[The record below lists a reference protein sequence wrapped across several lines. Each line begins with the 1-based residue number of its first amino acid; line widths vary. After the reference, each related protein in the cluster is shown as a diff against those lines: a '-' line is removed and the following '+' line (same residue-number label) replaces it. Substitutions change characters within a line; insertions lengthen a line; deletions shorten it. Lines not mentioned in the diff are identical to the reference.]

1 MRIHTKKN
9 SNSNNSGIVSGK
21 NMFFFFSLYD
31 SESDMRINKISS
43 DSNNSGIVSGKN
55 MFFV

>member
-1 MRIHTKKN
+1 MRIHTRKKN
-9 SNSNNSGIVSGK
+9 SNSNNSGIVSGA
-21 NMFFFFSLYD
+21 NMFFSLYD
-31 SESDMRINKISS
+31 SESDMRINKKNS

>member
-1 MRIHTKKN
+1 MRIYSKKN
-9 SNSNNSGIVSGK
+9 SNSKNSGIVSGK
-21 NMFFFFSLYD
+21 NMFFSLYD
-31 SESDMRINKISS
+31 SESDMRISKISS

>member
-21 NMFFFFSLYD
+21 NMFFFSLYD
-31 SESDMRINKISS
+31 SESDMRINKKNS
-43 DSNNSGIVSGKN
+43 DSNNSGIVSGRN

>member
-1 MRIHTKKN
+1 MRIHTKN
-9 SNSNNSGIVSGK
+9 SNSNNSGIVSGE
-21 NMFFFFSLYD
+21 NMFFLYG
-31 SESDMRINKISS
+31 SESDMRINKKNS

>member
-1 MRIHTKKN
+1 MRIYTKRN
-9 SNSNNSGIVSGK
+9 SNSKNSGIVSGK
-21 NMFFFFSLYD
+21 NMFFFSLYD